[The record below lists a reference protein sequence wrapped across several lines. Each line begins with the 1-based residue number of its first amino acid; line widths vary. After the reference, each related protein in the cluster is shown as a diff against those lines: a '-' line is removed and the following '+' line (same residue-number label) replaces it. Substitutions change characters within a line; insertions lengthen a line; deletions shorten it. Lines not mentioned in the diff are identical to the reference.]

1 MQRMTYARKKA
12 ATPATAAKPNDAW
25 MPDAAPVKVLPL
37 GLTGLPVAA
46 GLVAFYCHVST
57 GSCKAWVG
65 IIIYLCWGNGASS
78 AWGRLGN
85 RWDSWGNG
93 NRAVDDGWDA
103 GLDGDG
109 GEHWHSWGSWGCG
122 YTGSDSR

>member
-46 GLVAFYCHVST
+46 GLVAFFAGATEPVPLGADLGT
-57 GSCKAWVG
+57 DGTVG
-65 IIIYLCWGNGASS
+65 ATVTVL
-78 AWGRLGN
+78 
-85 RWDSWGNG
+85 
-93 NRAVDDGWDA
+93 
-103 GLDGDG
+103 
-109 GEHWHSWGSWGCG
+109 
-122 YTGSDSR
+122 